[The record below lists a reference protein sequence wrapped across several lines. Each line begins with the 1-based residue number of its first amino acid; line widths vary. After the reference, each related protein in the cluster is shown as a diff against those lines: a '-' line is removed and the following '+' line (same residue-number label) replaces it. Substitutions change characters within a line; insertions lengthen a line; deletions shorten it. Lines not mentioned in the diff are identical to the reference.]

1 MKAFARWILQVGEG
15 EVQGISI
22 SDDGEPDWINIPH
35 EFLIP
40 NDEDSVQ
47 NLIVVVY
54 PNLVNEYTKWLYLWE
69 RGILAP
75 TNDDVDE
82 IKSIMLS
89 MISGDVKTYMSCDTT
104 SNSNDGGAFSDMEPL
119 ELLHSL
125 KISGLPNH
133 CLELKVGA
141 WVILLRNLNQ
151 SIGLCNGTR
160 LVATKMRDRV
170 VQAKVISGSKVGETV
185 LISQIDLMLS
195 NLPDLRIR

>member
-1 MKAFARWILQVGEG
+1 
-15 EVQGISI
+15 
-22 SDDGEPDWINIPH
+22 
-35 EFLIP
+35 
-40 NDEDSVQ
+40 
-47 NLIVVVY
+47 
-54 PNLVNEYTKWLYLWE
+54 
-69 RGILAP
+69 
-75 TNDDVDE
+75 
-82 IKSIMLS
+82 
-89 MISGDVKTYMSCDTT
+89 MSCDTL

-119 ELLHSL
+119 ELLHLL

-141 WVILLRNLNQ
+141 RVILLRNLNQ